1 MSRHMKR
8 TTVRLEDGLLRQAK
22 QEAARRGTTVTSLI
36 EAGLRLVL
44 AQAKPTRKRPHVELP
59 VSRMGGGVL
68 PGVNLDNSAELL
80 DIMDGLLDPSR
91 R

>member
-1 MSRHMKR
+1 M
-8 TTVRLEDGLLRQAK
+8 
-22 QEAARRGTTVTSLI
+22 TSLI
-36 EAGLRLVL
+36 EVGLRLVL
-44 AQAKPTRKRPHVELP
+44 AQSRPARKRPHVELP
-59 VSRMGGGVL
+59 VSRVGGGVL